1 MSFQTQILR
10 YTDQELASLIE
21 YETATEALGK
31 EADKV
36 RRANYGNEVY
46 VRGLIEFSNY
56 CKNDCYY
63 CGIRKGNRKADRYR
77 LSFDDILSCCEEGFA
92 LGFRTFVLQVEKTRG
107 TRMRKSVRLFLLL
120 KNAFRNVPSR
130 YRLEKNQKKAIRLIS
145 MPVQNAICFAM
156 RQPSLN
162 IIRNYTL
169 TA

>member
-1 MSFQTQILR
+1 M
-10 YTDQELASLIE
+10 
-21 YETATEALGK
+21 TATTAVSEKETGKQTATAFLLTTFYPAVKKALLS
-31 EADKV
+31 ASV
-36 RRANYGNEVY
+36 P
-46 VRGLIEFSNY
+46 LY
-56 CKNDCYY
+56 CK
-63 CGIRKGNRKADRYR
+63 
-77 LSFDDILSCCEEGFA
+77 
-92 LGFRTFVLQVEKTRG
+92 VEKTRG

-156 RQPSLN
+156 RQPNLN

>member
-21 YETATEALGK
+21 DETATEALGK

-36 RRANYGNEVY
+36 RRANYSNEVY

-63 CGIRKGNRKADRYR
+63 CGIRKGNRKAERYR

-92 LGFRTFVLQVEKTRG
+92 LGFRTFVLQGGKTLG
-107 TRMRKSVRLFLLL
+107 IRMKRSVTLSLPSKR
-120 KNAFRNVPSR
+120 NSRNVQLPYLSV
-130 YRLEKNQKKAIRLIS
+130 KNQKKVIRLIS

-156 RQPSLN
+156 RQPNLN

>member
-1 MSFQTQILR
+1 MNFQTQILR

-21 YETATEALGK
+21 DETATEALGK

-36 RRANYGNEVY
+36 RRAHYGNEVY

-92 LGFRTFVLQVEKTRG
+92 LGFRTFVLQG
-107 TRMRKSVRLFLLL
+107 GVRLFLLL

>member
-21 YETATEALGK
+21 DETATEALGK

-77 LSFDDILSCCEEGFA
+77 LSFDFSPID
-92 LGFRTFVLQVEKTRG
+92 
-107 TRMRKSVRLFLLL
+107 
-120 KNAFRNVPSR
+120 NVTAHSGKR
-130 YRLEKNQKKAIRLIS
+130 SLI
-145 MPVQNAICFAM
+145 AETI
-156 RQPSLN
+156 
-162 IIRNYTL
+162 
-169 TA
+169 

>member
-1 MSFQTQILR
+1 M
-10 YTDQELASLIE
+10 TDTTALSEKETGKQ
-21 YETATEALGK
+21 TATAFLLTTFYPAVK
-31 EADKV
+31 KDLLSV
-36 RRANYGNEVY
+36 SVP
-46 VRGLIEFSNY
+46 LY
-56 CKNDCYY
+56 CK
-63 CGIRKGNRKADRYR
+63 
-77 LSFDDILSCCEEGFA
+77 
-92 LGFRTFVLQVEKTRG
+92 VEKTRG

-156 RQPSLN
+156 RQPNLN

>member
-1 MSFQTQILR
+1 MNFQTQILR

-21 YETATEALGK
+21 DETATEALGK

-63 CGIRKGNRKADRYR
+63 CGIRKETGKQTATAFLLTTFYPAVKKDL
-77 LSFDDILSCCEEGFA
+77 LSVSVPLYCK
-92 LGFRTFVLQVEKTRG
+92 VEKTRG